1 MSTPN
6 PPSRT
11 SFDPELPTTRAQELL
26 SKLRRRAGRRQ
37 SLWNGHVAG
46 FVAINSFLA
55 FLDLVT
61 GGGLWFPY
69 VAGAMAIPFLSHYI
83 HRRRRNLLQQKLEAQ
98 IEREPG
104 FSDRMFR
111 PLRKLHRS
119 TTLFLLG
126 LGSAATIS
134 GYLFLINVLTGGS
147 FWSVIPV
154 ASIAFPVVLH
164 GLFLRGRRKSLI
176 RTLES
181 GGDNRAV
188 SQRRTTRREERPD
201 TPLGE
206 AHEAAREHPMLAEAR
221 YLEQQIT
228 NRFERTGTAEVELL
242 GGVRDLVG
250 EIERLCELSN
260 EFATAVQM
268 ISLSG
273 LQKDRS
279 ILTRRQ
285 KEGASEAMMRQYAEA
300 LDQVEHQI
308 AGLRELEKR
317 KELLE
322 LRIRTGVNS
331 LRQINVD
338 LVRMEGDAA
347 LGDINRLVQNRTE
360 ELSAYLSDLQQSYQE
375 LNQDLG
381 E

>member
-46 FVAINSFLA
+46 FVAINAFLA
-55 FLDLVT
+55 FIDLVT

-69 VAGAMAIPFLSHYI
+69 VAGAMVIPFLSHYI

-98 IEREPG
+98 IEREPS
-104 FSDRMFR
+104 FPDRMFR
-111 PLRKLHRS
+111 PFRKLHRS
-119 TTLFLLG
+119 TTHFLLG

-134 GYLFLINVLTGGS
+134 GYLFLVNALTGGS

-154 ASIAFPVVLH
+154 ASIALPVVFH
-164 GLFLRGRRKSLI
+164 GLFLRGRRRSLI

-181 GGDNRAV
+181 GGDDRTV
-188 SQRRTTRREERPD
+188 SQRRTPRVEARPA
-201 TPLGE
+201 TPIAE
-206 AHEAAREHPMLAEAR
+206 AYETAREHPMVAEAR

-228 NRFERTGTAEVELL
+228 KRLEKTGSIEVELL

-260 EFATAVQM
+260 EFTTAVQT

-285 KEGASEAMMRQYAEA
+285 KEGASDAMMRQYAEA
-300 LDQVEHQI
+300 LDQVERQI
-308 AGLRELEKR
+308 TGLRELENR

-322 LRIRTGVNS
+322 LRIRTAVNS
-331 LRQINVD
+331 LRQINLD

-347 LGDINRLVQNRTE
+347 LGDINRLVHSRTE
-360 ELSAYLSDLQQSYQE
+360 DLSAYLNDLQQSYQE
-375 LNQDLG
+375 LSQELG
-381 E
+381 G